1 MIRRL
6 IFVLAMV
13 AAATATASDASAA
26 TVCVVTA
33 EAYPPGDVAK
43 LCAGATSGTDPFLL
57 GQWKDSFA
65 IQKVIN
71 LSTVRPIPPATII
84 PPPPT
89 KITDCS
95 AVPATPPYSPPLVSL
110 KICGPRVLTRTT
122 DTIKGSSTPVRS
134 PCAQPGDPCH
144 QRPSTV
150 VGPGLLEGD
159 SGFAT
164 QGPAAAG
171 TAVTSRPAGG
181 SAATGT
187 APAGI
192 PGRR

>member
-6 IFVLAMV
+6 IFVLGMV

-33 EAYPPGDVAK
+33 MAYPPGDVAK

-57 GQWKDSFA
+57 SQWTSSYA
-65 IQKVIN
+65 IQYTIN
-71 LSTVRPIPPATII
+71 FSSVRPVPPATII

-95 AVPATPPYSPPLVSL
+95 AVPATPPYSPELVSL
-110 KICGPRVLTRTT
+110 KICGPRRLTRTT
-122 DTIKGSSTPVRS
+122 DTIRGSTPVRS

-192 PGRR
+192 AGRR